1 MGKPSKLSEA
11 AWDAL
16 FVRDAAGEP
25 RRALAAEHGV
35 ALGTIAW
42 QARKRQRLE
51 GLSPGAV
58 DRRRRPAGGW
68 PDDHV
73 FTQSKGG
80 MTPARWDAALTR
92 YAAGED
98 AEALGA
104 EYGFHP
110 ATLMR
115 RAQAQGRRKC
125 DLADAVYRPR
135 GLWQGRP
142 GPEMAGVLD
151 PDDLAATERSLAEVI
166 AQAMKARRLADA
178 TLLMRIWFL
187 AQNVDRGIRAAEARK
202 GLVSGR

>member
-11 AWDAL
+11 EWEAL
-16 FVRDAAGEP
+16 FARDAAGEP

-42 QARKRQRLE
+42 QARKRQRLK

-58 DRRRRPAGGW
+58 DRRRRPADGW

-73 FTQSKGG
+73 FTQSRSG

-98 AEALGA
+98 RAALGA

-115 RAQAQGRRKC
+115 RAQAEGRRKC

-135 GLWQGRP
+135 GLWRGRAR
-142 GPEMAGVLD
+142 PEMAAALD
-151 PDDLAATERSLAEVI
+151 IGDMAASERTLAEVI
-166 AQAMKARRLADA
+166 ARAMKARRLADA

-187 AQNVDRGIRAAEARK
+187 MQGVERGIRAAEARREARR
-202 GLVSGR
+202 G